1 MKSVQSSRLSWVLR
15 GTGLAGILLLSGI
28 VAANRDRMQEFSAL
42 GYAGAFLAMLLSNAT
57 LVLPAPG
64 LIIVFALGNSLNPV
78 LVGAVAGLGAA
89 LGEITGYVTG
99 YTGLTLIEESAIAVR
114 IRHWMERNGVLTIFA
129 LSAVPNPFFDLAG
142 LMAGAGKMPV
152 WRFLCVSFLGK
163 FIQATGIA
171 FAGALS
177 LGWVEKWL

>member
-1 MKSVQSSRLSWVLR
+1 MKSVQSSRVAWVLR

-28 VAANRDRMQEFSAL
+28 IAANRDRMQELSAL
-42 GYAGAFLAMLLSNAT
+42 GYVGAFLAMLLSNAT

-64 LIIVFALGNSLNPV
+64 LVIVFALGSSLNPV
-78 LVGAVAGLGAA
+78 IVGAAGGLGAA

-99 YTGLTLIEESAIAVR
+99 YAGLTLVEESPIALR
-114 IRHWMERNGVLTIFA
+114 IRQWMRRNGVLTIFA
-129 LSAVPNPFFDLAG
+129 LSTLPNPFFDLAG
-142 LMAGAGKMPV
+142 LIAGAGKMPV
-152 WRFLCVSFLGK
+152 WRFLGISFAGK
-163 FIQATGIA
+163 FIQATAIA

>member
-1 MKSVQSSRLSWVLR
+1 MKSVQSSRLVWVLR
-15 GTGLAGILLLSGI
+15 GAGVAGILLFTGV

-64 LIIVFALGNSLNPV
+64 LIIVFALGSSLNPV
-78 LVGAVAGLGAA
+78 LVGIVAGLGAA

-99 YTGLTLIEESAIAVR
+99 YTGLTLVEESAIALR
-114 IRHWMERNGVLTIFA
+114 IRQWMDRNGVLTVFA
-129 LSAVPNPFFDLAG
+129 LSTVPNPFFDLAG

-152 WRFLCVSFLGK
+152 WRFLGISFLGK
-163 FIQATGIA
+163 AIQATVIA
-171 FAGALS
+171 VAGALS
-177 LGWVEKWL
+177 LQWVEKWL